1 MPEGGFF
8 RISRFMSEWYHAR
21 NGSQSGPVDFETL
34 RTMAAKGD
42 LDAEKDLV
50 WSNGMKDWIAAG
62 KVAGLFDPSF
72 RKLELEK
79 MARIDRSFAGTRG
92 CAVWFAIVLMWPVAL
107 IFGVIGLIFC
117 KNKQAKRVA
126 IKLTIFS
133 IIVAIINFLMGLAL
147 GLK

>member
-1 MPEGGFF
+1 
-8 RISRFMSEWYHAR
+8 
-21 NGSQSGPVDFETL
+21 
-34 RTMAAKGD
+34 
-42 LDAEKDLV
+42 
-50 WSNGMKDWIAAG
+50 
-62 KVAGLFDPSF
+62 
-72 RKLELEK
+72 
-79 MARIDRSFAGTRG
+79 
-92 CAVWFAIVLMWPVAL
+92 MWPVAL